1 MSAGTTSAPPGTGR
15 TAGAGGP
22 VSRRAG
28 RRAARGR
35 GPGSRLVGGVQYGL
49 LAFIALVTLSPLV
62 FALYVSLLDPTDYL
76 GLVGPGELTLDNYRY
91 VLDHAPILTWY
102 RNTLAV
108 TAGVVLGTVI
118 VNTMAGY
125 ALARF
130 RFVGRGPLFVLIIAI
145 LLVPVQAYLI
155 PLYLQVTDLGWLN
168 SLWALVIPF
177 VVNPLLI
184 FLMRQTFSTL
194 PDELIDAAAMDGA
207 GRFRTF
213 VQIGVPLALT
223 GIATQAILAGTWTW
237 NSFLVPVTMINQ
249 SDKFMLTVGLNS
261 LQAQSYTLPTVQMAG
276 VVMMTLPVLLMFVV
290 FQRFI
295 VPSLASSGIKG

>member
-1 MSAGTTSAPPGTGR
+1 MSAGTTDGTPGGRGAVDGPGTSGL
-15 TAGAGGP
+15 A
-22 VSRRAG
+22 SNRRAT
-28 RRAARGR
+28 RGR
-35 GPGSRLVGGVQYGL
+35 GQRGRVISRVQYGL
-49 LAFIALVTLSPLV
+49 LALIALLTLSPLV
-62 FALYVSLLDPTDYL
+62 FALYVSLLEPTDYL
-76 GLVGPGELTLDNYRY
+76 GLVSLGELTLDNYRY

-102 RNTLAV
+102 RNTLVV
-108 TAGVVLGTVI
+108 TAGVVLGTVV
-118 VNTMAGY
+118 VNTLAGY

-130 RFVGRGPLFVLIIAI
+130 RFAGRGPLFVLIIAI

-155 PLYLQVTDLGWLN
+155 PLYLQVTGLGWLN